1 MAIYRD
7 VSASGIDFRD
17 VWLTASVTL
26 LGALALIVPSG
37 YSIGAVMLFTWSIY
51 MLWERGVPELPR
63 GTWFLLIAMTM
74 YALFH
79 IADASFRGEGI
90 RGFDQPSRFL
100 FAIPCLIA
108 LFHMQPRWAWA
119 WGGIAIGALSAGVLA
134 YYQRFHEGISRVHGY
149 MGPEHFG
156 NQSALLCLLSFV
168 ALFWGVAV
176 ARSRL
181 LIMLSVL
188 GIVGGGLGAV
198 LSGTRAAWLSLI
210 FLVPLLLLI
219 ALRLRLFKVVSA
231 VLLGV
236 VILMGLLFSS
246 PELGVQ
252 QRAMTAADEVVAY
265 FGGEVRGSAG
275 LRLELW
281 RSAQIMFSEK
291 PFLGYG
297 EAAYID
303 RMKALADEGL
313 VNHQVSRFNHVH
325 NDWMNALAK
334 GGILGFIVLLGVYLV
349 PAVLGLIVA
358 LKFSDTRHALLS
370 AGCIALVGNF
380 VIYGLM
386 HNALGANN
394 GVMTYAFWMV
404 LFVAALMS
412 KDSGDRG
419 IASPAAS

>member
-1 MAIYRD
+1 
-7 VSASGIDFRD
+7 
-17 VWLTASVTL
+17 
-26 LGALALIVPSG
+26 
-37 YSIGAVMLFTWSIY
+37 MLFAWSIY
-51 MLWERGVPELPR
+51 MLWERGLPKLPR
-63 GTWFLLIAMTM
+63 GIWGLVIAMAI
-74 YALFH
+74 YAFLH
-79 IADASFRGEGI
+79 IADAWFRGEGI

-108 LFHMQPRWAWA
+108 LFHMQPRWSWA
-119 WGGIAIGALSAGVLA
+119 WSGIALGAMSAGVLA

-156 NQSALLCLLSFV
+156 NQSTLLCLLSFV
-168 ALFWGVAV
+168 ALFWGAAV

-198 LSGTRAAWLSLI
+198 LSGTRAAWLSVI
-210 FLVPLLLLI
+210 FIVPVLLLI
-219 ALRLRLFKVVSA
+219 ALRLRLYRAVSA
-231 VLLGV
+231 VSLGV

-252 QRAMTAADEVVAY
+252 QRVMTAADEVVAY
-265 FGGEVRGSAG
+265 FAGDVRGSAG

-281 RSAQIMFSEK
+281 RTAQIMFSEK

-297 EAAYID
+297 EAAYTD
-303 RMKALADEGL
+303 RIKALSSEGV
-313 VNHQVSRFNHVH
+313 VNHQVFRFNHIH

-334 GGILGFIVLLGVYLV
+334 GGMLGFLVLLGIYLIPV
-349 PAVLGLIVA
+349 TLSVMTA
-358 LKFSDTRHALLS
+358 LRFSDISHVLL
-370 AGCIALVGNF
+370 AVGCIALVGNF
-380 VIYGLM
+380 VIYGQM

-404 LFVAALMS
+404 LFVAAFTF
-412 KDSGDRG
+412 KDSEGMR
-419 IASPAAS
+419 PVAAATS